1 MILMNYTILKTS
13 VKIGIAAA
21 LAIILFQVSNLYLVN
36 KYFKFE
42 YYLTGV
48 SLLFLA
54 AGFLIAK
61 NQPHEKNML
70 AEPANPLSNLTAK
83 ELNILKL
90 ISEGKSNKEIAAI
103 SFVEMSTIKTHINN
117 MYNKLTVNN
126 RKEAIHIFKHYFT
139 FIPA

>member
-54 AGFLIAK
+54 AGFLTAK
-61 NQPHEKNML
+61 NQHHGKISLQNQL
-70 AEPANPLSNLTAK
+70 
-83 ELNILKL
+83 ILFPTL
-90 ISEGKSNKEIAAI
+90 LPKS
-103 SFVEMSTIKTHINN
+103 
-117 MYNKLTVNN
+117 
-126 RKEAIHIFKHYFT
+126 
-139 FIPA
+139 